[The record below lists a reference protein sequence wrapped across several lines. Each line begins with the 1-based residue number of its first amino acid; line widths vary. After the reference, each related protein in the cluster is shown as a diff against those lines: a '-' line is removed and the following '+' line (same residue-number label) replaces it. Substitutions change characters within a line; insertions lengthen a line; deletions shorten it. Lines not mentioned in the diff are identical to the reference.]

1 MSRIIWLKFC
11 CLTTMLLK
19 TGIFLLFV
27 HCGIQTRAQSVLP
40 PPEVE
45 TPVTDSTHQKTEL
58 PELFNPYTE
67 ANFPGGALA
76 LQQYIIH
83 HFNYDSIAVDSDYLA
98 SRSAVYLKFVVCSD
112 GSIEQVS
119 VVKGISSTID
129 RYCKRF
135 IMEMPHW
142 NPALDE
148 NNLPVDTQVVFPI
161 RICLH

>member
-1 MSRIIWLKFC
+1 
-11 CLTTMLLK
+11 MLLK
-19 TGIFLLFV
+19 TSIFLLFA
-27 HCGIQTRAQSVLP
+27 HGGIPSFAQSVLP

-45 TPVTDSTHQKTEL
+45 TPAADSMHQKTEH
-58 PELFNPYTE
+58 PVLFDPSTE
-67 ANFPGGALA
+67 ASFPGGAHA

-83 HFNYDSIAVDSDYLA
+83 HFNYDSIAMDSDYLT
-98 SRSAVYLKFVVCSD
+98 SRSAVYLKFVVCAD

-119 VVKGISSTID
+119 VVKGISSIID

-135 IMEMPHW
+135 TMEMPNW

-148 NNLPVDTQVVFPI
+148 NNRPVDTQVVFPI

>member
-1 MSRIIWLKFC
+1 
-11 CLTTMLLK
+11 MLLK

-45 TPVTDSTHQKTEL
+45 TPATDSTHQNTEH
-58 PELFNPYTE
+58 PVIIDPYTE
-67 ANFPGGALA
+67 ASFPGGALA
-76 LQQYIIH
+76 LQQYIVH
-83 HFNYDSIAVDSDYLA
+83 HFNYDSIAVDSDSLA
-98 SRSAVYLKFVVCSD
+98 SRSAVYLKFVVCAD
-112 GSIEQVS
+112 GSIEQVN
-119 VVKGISSTID
+119 VLRGISPTID

-135 IMEMPHW
+135 IMEMPKW

-148 NNLPVDTQVVFPI
+148 NNQPVDTQVVLPL